1 MPLTPPPRNYRRV
14 NIRDRAKYRVNK
26 ATVAVGAMAAVT
38 SLGMVGVVAQH
49 TSTLATATT
58 STAASQTAT
67 GQAVTGQ
74 AVASPTATGQAVTGQ
89 TVASASTTQPSSSS
103 SLSPVTSTVVTPH
116 VKTGAS

>member
-14 NIRDRAKYRVNK
+14 NMRDRAKYRVNK

-38 SLGMVGVVAQH
+38 SLGMVGVVAQQ

-58 STAASQTAT
+58 STTT
-67 GQAVTGQ
+67 
-74 AVASPTATGQAVTGQ
+74 SPTTAGQAVTGQ

-103 SLSPVTSTVVTPH
+103 SLSPVTSTVVTPQ

>member
-58 STAASQTAT
+58 STTT
-67 GQAVTGQ
+67 
-74 AVASPTATGQAVTGQ
+74 SPTATGQAVTGQ
-89 TVASASTTQPSSSS
+89 TVASASMAQPSSSS
-103 SLSPVTSTVVTPH
+103 SLSPVTSTVVTPQ

>member
-58 STAASQTAT
+58 STTTSPTA
-67 GQAVTGQ
+67 TGQ

-89 TVASASTTQPSSSS
+89 TVASASTAQPSSSS
-103 SLSPVTSTVVTPH
+103 SLSPVTSTVVTPQ
-116 VKTGAS
+116 VQTGAS

>member
-58 STAASQTAT
+58 STTTSPTTA

-74 AVASPTATGQAVTGQ
+74 E
-89 TVASASTTQPSSSS
+89 VASASTTQPSSSS
-103 SLSPVTSTVVTPH
+103 SLSPVTSTVVTPQ